1 MKKSILL
8 LTVFL
13 FSLVSFAQMSDS
25 QVVEY
30 VKSEHAKG
38 TNQQAIGAALL
49 QKGVTQAQ
57 MERIKSQVERENQK
71 ESTNISSSTSSAVMR
86 SSREDE
92 PIVRHIED
100 NTMVNMLR
108 RDIYGKN
115 IFNKKN
121 LSFAPDVNI
130 PTPVNYKLS
139 AGDEVVIDIWGASQA
154 SFRKVISPEGS
165 INIENLGPISLS
177 GMTIEDANNFVRRKF
192 ATLYSGVD
200 EGDGT
205 SHIKLTLGQI
215 RTIQINVMGEVA
227 VPGTYSLSS
236 LSSIFHALYLAGGIN
251 DIGSLRDIS
260 LIRRGQKVE
269 SVDIYDFLL
278 YGKTSDS
285 RLFDGD
291 VIMVPPY
298 KSLVSITGQVKRPMH
313 YEMIET
319 ETVDNLIKYAGGFV
333 GGAYS
338 DKINLIR
345 KTGGYDKIFTLGTAE
360 TTSFKLA
367 DGDSITVGGGL
378 DLYENRVQITGQVFR
393 PGYYEIGSEI
403 KTVKDLVTKA
413 GNPREN
419 AFLDRVILTREKDDL
434 TLETLSLNLNE
445 ILLGRS
451 PDIPLKKND
460 AIYIAS
466 NRVEEDLGDF
476 SIFGLVA
483 NPGSYKFAENT
494 TIKDLILKAGGL
506 LSAASTAKV
515 DVSRR
520 IIDPESTTKAT
531 IIAETF
537 TFSIENGLVVDGKDN
552 FMLAP
557 YDQVYIRRSPGYEAQ
572 RNVTIEGEVLFP
584 GGYTLDI
591 KEQRISD
598 LINKAGGV
606 TNHAFLDGARLIRT
620 MSKEE
625 RMRQQQTLD
634 IINRGGSKDSISVES
649 LETDSQYTIGIE
661 LKKALLNPKSDFDIV
676 LKPEDKLFIPEF
688 DNTVKINGAVMYPNT
703 VLFQKGMSL
712 NDYIEQ
718 AGGYQDQA
726 QKKRVYIVYM
736 NGMTTKAKGSS
747 KSLLKPGCEIIV
759 PTKEVKEKMT
769 TAQTIALSSSIVSM
783 TSVVALLVHNLT
795 K

>member
-1 MKKSILL
+1 
-8 LTVFL
+8 
-13 FSLVSFAQMSDS
+13 MSDS
-25 QVVEY
+25 QVIDY

-38 TNQQAIGAALL
+38 TSQQAIGASLL
-49 QKGVTQAQ
+49 QRGVTQAQ
-57 MERIKSQVERENQK
+57 MERIKAQVESENQK
-71 ESTNISSSTSSAVMR
+71 SSTNIGSSTSSAVIR
-86 SSREDE
+86 ASHEDE
-92 PIVRHIED
+92 PAVPHIED
-100 NTMVNMLR
+100 DTMANMLR

-130 PTPVNYKLS
+130 PTPVNYRLA

-154 SFRKVISPEGS
+154 SFRRIISPEGT
-165 INIENLGPISLS
+165 INIDNLGPISLS
-177 GMTIEDANNFVRRKF
+177 GMTIEAANNFVRSKLS
-192 ATLYSGVD
+192 ALYSGVD
-200 EGDGT
+200 SADGT

-236 LSSIFHALYLAGGIN
+236 LATIFHALYLAGGIN
-251 DIGSLRDIS
+251 DIGSLREIN

-278 YGKTSDS
+278 YGKTSDT

-298 KSLVSITGQVKRPMH
+298 KSLVNISGQIKRPMY
-313 YEMIET
+313 YEMTES
-319 ETVDNLIKYAGGFV
+319 ETVANLIQYAGGFV
-333 GGAYS
+333 AGAYS
-338 DKINLIR
+338 DKINLVR
-345 KTGGYDKIFTLGTAE
+345 KSGGYDRIHTLGNTETAA
-360 TTSFKLA
+360 FKLA
-367 DGDSITVGGGL
+367 DGDVVTIGGGL

-393 PGYYEIGSEI
+393 PGYYEIGGEI
-403 KTVKDLVTKA
+403 KTVKDLVVKA

-445 ILLGRS
+445 ILSGRS
-451 PDIPLKKND
+451 QDVPLKKND

-476 SIFGLVA
+476 AIFGLVA

-552 FMLAP
+552 FMLSP

-584 GGYTLDI
+584 GGYTLDV

-598 LINKAGGV
+598 LVSKAGGI
-606 TNHAFLDGARLIRT
+606 TNHAFLDGARLTRT
-620 MSKEE
+620 TSREE

-634 IINRGGSKDSISVES
+634 IIKRGGSKDSISVES
-649 LETDSQYTIGIE
+649 LETDNQYTIGIE
-661 LKKALLNPKSDFDIV
+661 LRKALANPKSDFDIV
-676 LKPEDKLFIPEF
+676 LKPDDKLFIPEF

-712 NDYIEQ
+712 NDYIDQ

-736 NGMTTKAKGSS
+736 NGMTAKAKGSS

-759 PTKEVKEKMT
+759 PTKEVKQKMST
-769 TAQTIALSSSIVSM
+769 GEVVAISSSVVSM
-783 TSVVALLVHNLT
+783 ASVVTLLIHNLT
-795 K
+795 TK